1 MFSDN
6 NVLFVTVWPTV
17 LCALSVVLVIMEYL
31 LIRRRRAVFTLIS
44 ALFLAA
50 SCVIFVWKQ
59 CSLCDLLVLIC
70 ITLAVRLFFEIREGR
85 KNK

>member
-17 LCALSVVLVIMEYL
+17 LCGLSVVLVIIEYL
-31 LIRRRRAVFTLIS
+31 LIKRPRVIFTAVS
-44 ALFLAA
+44 AVFLAA
-50 SCVIFVWKQ
+50 SCVVYVWQQ
-59 CSLCDLLVLIC
+59 CSLCDLLLLIC

-85 KNK
+85 KSK